1 MKNLMGNVGV
11 ICLANG
17 PYSIFIDNL
26 IDSCEEK
33 FLPSFAKEYFI
44 ITDQEFPNQSQNNV
58 NVIYKPR
65 YGWPKDCL
73 IRPEYS
79 YELKDQFSNLDYI
92 YFFNANMFIYT
103 EINEEIL
110 PDQSGLVGVEH
121 IHYTHRNNLVFT
133 YDRNPLSKAYIPQ
146 GDGNIYYQACLW
158 GGTQKAF
165 IKLSQTIQEWTDEDI
180 INKIEPIWLDE
191 SYLNKYFLLNPPK
204 TLSPHFA
211 FPTSFPLYS
220 NSPQP
225 KILQLEKK
233 DYISEENFR
242 FI

>member
-1 MKNLMGNVGV
+1 MGNVGV

-44 ITDQEFPNQSQNNV
+44 ITDQEFSNQSQNNV

-92 YFFNANMFIYT
+92 YFFNANMSIYS
-103 EINEEIL
+103 EIGEEIL
-110 PDQSGLVGVEH
+110 PDESGIVGVEH
-121 IHYTHRNNLVFT
+121 ACFTHRNPNQFT
-133 YDRNPLSKAYIPQ
+133 NERNPSSSAYMSPSE
-146 GDGNIYYQACLW
+146 GNVYYQACFW
-158 GGTQKAF
+158 GGTTTEF
-165 IKLSQTIQEWTDEDI
+165 LKLSKI
-180 INKIEPIWLDE
+180 INEWIKEDTSKGIEAIWLDE
-191 SYLNKYFLLNPPK
+191 SYLNKYFFLNPPK
-204 TLSPHFA
+204 TLSHYYA
-211 FPTSFPLYS
+211 FPTHFPVYT
-220 NSPQP
+220 NSPEV
-225 KILQLEKK
+225 KILQLQKK
-233 DYISEENFR
+233 DYIKENNFKYT
-242 FI
+242 

>member
-1 MKNLMGNVGV
+1 MKTGI

-26 IDSCEEK
+26 IQSCEEK
-33 FLPSFAKEYFI
+33 FLPQHSKEYFI
-44 ITDQEFPNQSQNNV
+44 ITDEESNFTQTENTHYIF
-58 NVIYKPR
+58 KPR
-65 YGWPKDCL
+65 NGWPLDCIL
-73 IRPEYS
+73 RPQYS
-79 YELKDQFSNLDYI
+79 YELLEKTNHLDYV
-92 YFFNANMFIYT
+92 YFFNANMSIHT

-121 IHYTHRNNLVFT
+121 IHYTHRNNLSFT

-146 GDGNIYYQACLW
+146 GDGTIYYQACLW

-165 IKLSQTIQEWTDEDI
+165 MELSKTIQEWSDEDL

-204 TLSPHFA
+204 TLPPHFA

-233 DYISEENFR
+233 DYISNENFR